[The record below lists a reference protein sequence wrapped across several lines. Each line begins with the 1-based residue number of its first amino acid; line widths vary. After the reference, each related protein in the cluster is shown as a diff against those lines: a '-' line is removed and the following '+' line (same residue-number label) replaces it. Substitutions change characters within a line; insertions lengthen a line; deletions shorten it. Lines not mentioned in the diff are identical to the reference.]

1 MTVRRQTEA
10 GCCVLFLLLLTACAT
25 DPYTQIAAGQAA
37 LEATSIARQVN
48 AEETLGAIDA
58 ASAEGTRYAGEVLA
72 LQAQAEGTQAAI
84 QASETGIALQ
94 ATQAAGDLQ
103 ATGSHA
109 TAETIRLQTTAGY
122 LVQYGAA
129 MSTATAIVNERD
141 LAILSRR
148 RTADRANLLR
158 WFGVL
163 FLGGIGAVVLFG
175 LVVWIDVI
183 RRQTLADTA
192 YQYWRLSH
200 DEDLPQLLPPDGE
213 RREVTEFLRQ
223 AAAVKG
229 KDSEVLPR
237 YDAMGI
243 PAERWMRITSL
254 LNRANA
260 LIKVQGK
267 GSTIRLP
274 YRNIGGLYQA
284 VSTGKLRITPLPT
297 EDVPRMWQTNS
308 EQNRTEAND
317 E

>member
-1 MTVRRQTEA
+1 MKFA
-10 GCCVLFLLLLTACAT
+10 ALLCLLLAACAT
-25 DPYTQIAAGQAA
+25 DPYSQIAAGQAA
-37 LEATSIARQVN
+37 LEATQVARDVN
-48 AEETLGAIDA
+48 AERTRGALDA
-58 ASAEGTRYAGEVLA
+58 FDIQRTQYAGEVLA
-72 LQAQAEGTQAAI
+72 LQAQIESTREAIGAQAT
-84 QASETGIALQ
+84 SVALQ
-94 ATQAAGDLQ
+94 ATKAQGDLE

-141 LAILSRR
+141 LSILAEK
-148 RTADRANLLR
+148 RTADRANFLR
-158 WFGVL
+158 WLGVL
-163 FLGGIGAVVLFG
+163 FLAGIGAVIIVGLF
-175 LVVWIDVI
+175 VWIDVI
-183 RRQTLADTA
+183 RRQALAETA
-192 YQYWRLSH
+192 YKYWRLSN
-200 DEDLPQLLPPDGE
+200 EELPRLLPPDDE

-243 PAERWMRITSL
+243 PADRWMKITGL
-254 LNRANA
+254 LDRANA

-284 VSTGKLRITPLPT
+284 VTTGQLRIAPLPS
-297 EDVPRMWQTNS
+297 EDVRQYWAQNS
-308 EQNRTEAND
+308 EQNRTEAKN